1 MIIVLLDWS
10 LNWDHHLIENFSSS
24 QKEKMENKEKTS
36 KIILKISDFT
46 GNIVDFGYDYAL
58 DMCLISSHDKRQR
71 IYCGIKDDKHWE
83 FTSEVEYT
91 KLLILKK
98 MIRSFLEPK
107 KEI

>member
-10 LNWDHHLIENFSSS
+10 LNWDHHLIENFSS
-24 QKEKMENKEKTS
+24 ENNEKTS

-58 DMCLISSHDKRQR
+58 DVCLISSHDKRQR

-91 KLLILKK
+91 KLLIFKK
-98 MIRSFLEPK
+98 YD
-107 KEI
+107 